1 MLHLIV
7 VSVILFDWNFDSFL
21 NVVHVSVEVRDILN
35 VADGLRDV
43 QGLLLVDDL
52 FDLLDLSGL
61 HACNDASM
69 CFEQSACPGK
79 S

>member
-52 FDLLDLSGL
+52 FDLLDLGGAVL
-61 HACNDASM
+61 DDRASL
-69 CFEQSACPGK
+69 GYV
-79 S
+79 